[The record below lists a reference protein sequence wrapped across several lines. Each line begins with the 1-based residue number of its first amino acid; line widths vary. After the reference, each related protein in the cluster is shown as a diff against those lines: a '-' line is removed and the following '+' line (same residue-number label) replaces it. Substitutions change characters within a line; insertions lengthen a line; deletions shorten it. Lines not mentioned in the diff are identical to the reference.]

1 MIFSYFVCT
10 FIHVQR
16 VKQPGG
22 CPGLRTNQGLQE
34 SLAEKGNS
42 SIAMTLI
49 LSHIQLGKG
58 GGTNVN
64 HPQRTGS
71 L

>member
-1 MIFSYFVCT
+1 MISYFVCA

-16 VKQPGG
+16 LKQPGG
-22 CPGLRTNQGLQE
+22 CPGLRTNQGLQQ

-42 SIAMTLI
+42 SVAMTLI
-49 LSHIQLGKG
+49 LTHIQLGKG
-58 GGTNVN
+58 GGTNLN
-64 HPQRTGS
+64 HPQRTVS